1 MSVIETR
8 AVVISLD
15 GNEALVESR
24 QGGGCG
30 RCDSENGC
38 GSGKLSQL
46 FATQPRRFR
55 VRNEA
60 NAEVGSEV
68 LVTLTAGVLLRSA
81 MLMYILP
88 LVLLF
93 AGAAV
98 AGAVARD
105 AASADG
111 YAGAGGLAG
120 LVLGFVL
127 AKWLSLRQRGLAVA
141 QPVIASCSSSAAAC
155 GKREV

>member
-1 MSVIETR
+1 MMETR
-8 AVVISLD
+8 AIVISLD
-15 GNEALVESR
+15 GNEALVESK

-38 GSGKLSQL
+38 GCGKLSQL
-46 FATQPRRFR
+46 FSTQPRRFR

-60 NAEVGSEV
+60 HAQVGAEVM
-68 LVTLTAGVLLRSA
+68 VTLGEGVLLRSA
-81 MLMYILP
+81 VLMYMLP

-93 AGAAV
+93 AGAAM
-98 AGAVARD
+98 AGQWAPD

-120 LVLGFVL
+120 LALGFLL
-127 AKWLSLRQRGLAVA
+127 AKWWSLRQRGLAQA
-141 QPVIASCSSSAAAC
+141 QAVIASCSSSASAC
-155 GKREV
+155 GMREHE

>member
-1 MSVIETR
+1 MMETR
-8 AVVISLD
+8 AIVISLE

-46 FATQPRRFR
+46 FSTQPRRFR
-55 VRNEA
+55 VRNEGSA
-60 NAEVGSEV
+60 VVGSEV
-68 LVTLTAGVLLRSA
+68 LVTLTEGVLLRSA
-81 MLMYILP
+81 LLMYVLP

-93 AGAAV
+93 AGAAM
-98 AGAVARD
+98 AGLWAKD

-111 YAGAGGLAG
+111 YAGAGAVLG

-141 QPVIASCSSSAAAC
+141 LPVIAPCASSASAC
-155 GKREV
+155 GMRKN

>member
-1 MSVIETR
+1 MLETR
-8 AVVISLD
+8 AIVIRLE

-46 FATQPRRFR
+46 FCTKPRRFR

-60 NAEVGSEV
+60 NAQVGSEV
-68 LVTLTAGVLLRSA
+68 QISLAEGVLLRSA
-81 MLMYILP
+81 LLMYILP
-88 LVLLF
+88 LMLLLCGGAL
-93 AGAAV
+93 AGLIAQ
-98 AGAVARD
+98 D

-111 YAGAGGLAG
+111 YAVAGGLVG
-120 LVLGFVL
+120 LLLGFIL
-127 AKWLSLRQRGLAVA
+127 ANRLALRQRGLAVA
-141 QPVIASCSSSAAAC
+141 QPVIASCTDSACAA
-155 GKREV
+155 REH